1 MRSAVLTMSLL
12 ATLPLGAQQQQS
24 ADRESSVQFS
34 RAGLPAG
41 WTVRL
46 DDKERRHAPAET
58 RFEIMGAGYHV
69 TSGPAALY
77 YSDVHRPSGRY
88 TVRAMLT
95 QMKPP
100 AHAEAYGI
108 FIGGSALET
117 AAQRYLYFLVR
128 RDGRYFVAH
137 RAGAEVHPIV
147 PWTDHIAV
155 KKEDESGK
163 QSNELAIQV
172 TADSVHMMVNSHRV
186 QSFARTELQGVVT
199 DGQAGLRVNHS
210 LDVHVGTFEIR
221 ND

>member
-1 MRSAVLTMSLL
+1 MLWLVAV
-12 ATLPLGAQQQQS
+12 PLGAQQQQS
-24 ADRESSVQFS
+24 ADRDAAVRF
-34 RAGLPAG
+34 RRTGLPAG

-46 DDKERRHAPAET
+46 DDKERRFTADDT

-77 YSDVHRPSGRY
+77 YRDLHRPSGSF
-88 TVRAMLT
+88 TVRASLT
-95 QMKPP
+95 QMKRP
-100 AHAEAYGI
+100 AHPEAYGI
-108 FIGGSALET
+108 FIGGTALET
-117 AAQRYLYFLVR
+117 PRQEYLYFLVR
-128 RDGRYFVAH
+128 RDGRFVVAH
-137 RAGAEVHPIV
+137 RAGADVHQIV
-147 PWTDHIAV
+147 PWTEHIAV
-155 KKEDESGK
+155 KREDESGK

-186 QSFARTELQGVVT
+186 QSFARAELRGFVT